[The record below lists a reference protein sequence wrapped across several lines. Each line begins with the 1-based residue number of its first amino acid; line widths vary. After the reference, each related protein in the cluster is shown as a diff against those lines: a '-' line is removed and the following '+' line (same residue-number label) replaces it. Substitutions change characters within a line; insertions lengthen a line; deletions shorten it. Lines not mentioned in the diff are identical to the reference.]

1 VQDYILEQ
9 TKITVDGTE
18 VTRGDLAGNREVYD
32 LDTKLRSLAFRQIE
46 GLGGDVFR
54 LEHIGIDFISG
65 TSKLEV
71 KDSVDLEAVLS
82 ANLGQLESFFTGDI
96 DNDGD
101 TEESFSSRMVSFID
115 NYTIDDGILDTQ
127 IATFTDQNK
136 EIDDKIEDMER
147 RLEFT
152 RAALEASFI
161 AMEEAQANIQQQS
174 NALSG
179 LSL

>member
-1 VQDYILEQ
+1 MGD
-9 TKITVDGTE
+9 VDG
-18 VTRGDLAGNREVYD
+18 
-32 LDTKLRSLAFRQIE
+32 
-46 GLGGDVFR
+46 
-54 LEHIGIDFISG
+54 
-65 TSKLEV
+65 
-71 KDSVDLEAVLS
+71 
-82 ANLGQLESFFTGDI
+82 
-96 DNDGD
+96 DGD
-101 TEESFSSRMVSFID
+101 TEESFSTRMVSFID

-127 IATFTDQNK
+127 IETFNDQNK
-136 EIDDKIEDMER
+136 AIDDKIEDMER

>member
-1 VQDYILEQ
+1 
-9 TKITVDGTE
+9 
-18 VTRGDLAGNREVYD
+18 
-32 LDTKLRSLAFRQIE
+32 
-46 GLGGDVFR
+46 
-54 LEHIGIDFISG
+54 
-65 TSKLEV
+65 
-71 KDSVDLEAVLS
+71 
-82 ANLGQLESFFTGDI
+82 
-96 DNDGD
+96 
-101 TEESFSSRMVSFID
+101 MVSFID